1 MAHVVEVSVSTT
13 GGGRLVGRIL
23 RAALFCGVGA
33 GVLATG
39 LRAQEAARELT
50 VEESVRL
57 GLERNTTLRA
67 EEADAAAARAMYQQ
81 VRAERLPALRTRGD
95 YSRLSDN
102 IPAVEFTLPG
112 LDSTITVQ
120 GVQLDR
126 VQAEL
131 SLEVPLLTQL
141 RLRHESRAARH
152 EAEAAEL
159 TVEQR
164 RSDVAYQVRRA
175 YWDLY
180 RAAGVRATTDAA
192 MAQVEAHVA
201 EVEARVTEGAA
212 LRRDLLAA
220 QTRRSEVRLE
230 RVEAENAVRVAQ
242 LELNRLI
249 GLPLDTRVR
258 ASSAVEVVAPP
269 PSPGAAGAA
278 EPGERPQIRALSERT
293 RGFREQL
300 RAATAARIP
309 AVDFFGRYLY
319 ARPNPYFFAEQDAFR
334 GTWELG
340 FTASLGIWEGG
351 RLAAQASEARARLEA
366 AEARLAET
374 REQVAVDEA
383 RLRLEVQRAEEAMA
397 VAAQTVAEAEESY
410 RVVREQFR
418 EGAAL
423 SSDVLDAEEALRRAT
438 ARVVEARTDYAIA
451 RAAVLNALGQ
461 VW

>member
-1 MAHVVEVSVSTT
+1 MVHAADVGVLRLLHVAAFLVS
-13 GGGRLVGRIL
+13 
-23 RAALFCGVGA
+23 A

-39 LRAQEAARELT
+39 LRGQEAARELT

-57 GLERNTTLRA
+57 GLEHNTTLRA
-67 EEADAAAARAMYQQ
+67 EEADAVAARAVYRQ
-81 VRAERLPALRTRGD
+81 VRAERMPALRTRGD

-152 EAEAAEL
+152 EAEAAVL

-175 YWDLY
+175 YWELY
-180 RAAGVRATTDAA
+180 RAVGVRAMTDAA
-192 MAQVEAHVA
+192 MVQVEAHVA
-201 EVEARVTEGAA
+201 EVEARVAEGAA

-230 RVEAENAVRVAQ
+230 RVEAENSVRVAQ
-242 LELNRLI
+242 LELNRVI
-249 GLPLDTRVR
+249 GLPLDTPIR
-258 ASSAVEVVAPP
+258 ATSSPETAARP
-269 PSPGAAGAA
+269 PSPGALGGA
-278 EPGERPQIRALSERT
+278 EPGEQPRIQALAEQTS
-293 RGFREQL
+293 GFREQL
-300 RAATAARIP
+300 RAARAARIP

-351 RLAAQASEARARLEA
+351 RVAARAGEARARLEA

-374 REQVAVDEA
+374 REQVAVDVA
-383 RLRLEVQRAEEAMA
+383 RLRLEVERAGEAMA
-397 VAAQTVAEAEESY
+397 VADETVVEAEESY

-418 EGAAL
+418 EGRAL
-423 SSDVLDAEEALRRAT
+423 SSDVLDAEEALRRAN
-438 ARVVEARTDYAIA
+438 ARVVEARADHAIA
-451 RAAVLNALGQ
+451 RAAVLNALGR